1 MEMLQAL
8 RSGLAQMDIP
18 LDESGC
24 GLMCEYGRLLLE
36 KNQVMN
42 LTAITQPEAVARQ
55 HFCDCLAITK
65 YVPLRGKSLVD
76 VGCGAGFPGL
86 PLKIATPDLELTLLD
101 SLGKRVDWLD
111 QTCRELGLD
120 VTCVNGRAEDMS
132 VLPEY
137 REGFDIATARAVAR
151 LNILAELCLPFV
163 KVGGCFA
170 AMKGSDSEDEIAEAK
185 AAIKLLGG
193 KIEAVEDYELPGA
206 ETPHR
211 LVIVRKLSP
220 TPRQYPRRYAKIKKE
235 PLA

>member
-8 RSGLAQMDIP
+8 RTGLAQMDIP

-24 GLMCEYGRLLLE
+24 SRLCEYGRLLLE

-42 LTAITQPEAVARQ
+42 LTAITQPEAVARL

-65 YVPLRGKSLVD
+65 YVPLQGKSLID

-86 PLKIATPDLELTLLD
+86 PLKIAQPKLDLTLLD

-111 QTCRELGLD
+111 ETCHALGLEAS
-120 VTCVNGRAEDMS
+120 CVNGRAEDMAL
-132 VLPEY
+132 LPEY
-137 REGFDIATARAVAR
+137 RERFDIATARAVAR

-170 AMKGSDSEDEIAEAK
+170 AMKGIDSEEEIAEAK

-193 KIEAVEDYELPGA
+193 KIEAVEDYDLPGA
-206 ETPHR
+206 EAPHR
-211 LVIVRKLSP
+211 LVIIRKLTG